1 MLQLI
6 SILKHIIARNF
17 SLRKKKF
24 SHISCLSPH
33 LTDAGALKNKIFI
46 LPSLNLSLKTPHYLQ
61 MTNIILSGSIDKNNL
76 VALTC
81 LICCHQDGLQ
91 PPSLS
96 YSPLNAPA
104 SMPLLS
110 SSLCVPCNIQS
121 KAFSQSPNIRGIHKK
136 EGTITL
142 FNEWSADYSET
153 LHLYKTSSFTFCLL
167 FGSLTTQNKT
177 LGLGNQPDVNTFAL
191 LCLLLL
197 ACFIH
202 VINPSRILK

>member
-1 MLQLI
+1 M
-6 SILKHIIARNF
+6 AY
-17 SLRKKKF
+17 
-24 SHISCLSPH
+24 SPPPP
-33 LTDAGALKNKIFI
+33 LT
-46 LPSLNLSLKTPHYLQ
+46 P
-61 MTNIILSGSIDKNNL
+61 
-76 VALTC
+76 
-81 LICCHQDGLQ
+81 
-91 PPSLS
+91 
-96 YSPLNAPA
+96 PLNAPA

-177 LGLGNQPDVNTFAL
+177 LGLGNQPDVNTFAP

-202 VINPSRILK
+202 VINPSRILKWKVFFDFLACSPLLKTPQHTGFTKLPAASFEHNWAKLGQNWWS